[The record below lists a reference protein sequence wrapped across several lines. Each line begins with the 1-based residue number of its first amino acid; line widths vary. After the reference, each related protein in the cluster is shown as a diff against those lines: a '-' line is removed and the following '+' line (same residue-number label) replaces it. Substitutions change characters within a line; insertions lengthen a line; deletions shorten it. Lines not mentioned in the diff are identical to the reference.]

1 MSLISLLKHIFPSHY
16 SITHQLQTVHRI
28 VSKSQRGSLEELN
41 LLSTTN
47 CLFIFKGMIHSS
59 RIWKYDQE
67 ETTIVCIEVLLITI
81 QADQSS
87 DQEIAFALDSK
98 HLIDDSNY
106 YHLIDFLV
114 STWVGYF
121 SHYANK
127 VKCEGLE
134 ILQKNIHLRWN
145 MTPTSPCVA

>member
-87 DQEIAFALDSK
+87 D
-98 HLIDDSNY
+98 
-106 YHLIDFLV
+106 
-114 STWVGYF
+114 
-121 SHYANK
+121 
-127 VKCEGLE
+127 
-134 ILQKNIHLRWN
+134 
-145 MTPTSPCVA
+145 